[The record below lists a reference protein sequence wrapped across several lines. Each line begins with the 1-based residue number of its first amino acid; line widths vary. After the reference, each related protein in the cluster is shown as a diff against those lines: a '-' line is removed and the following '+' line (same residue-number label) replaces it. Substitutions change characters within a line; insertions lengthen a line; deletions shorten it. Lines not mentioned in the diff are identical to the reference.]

1 MKKRL
6 SLFLVS
12 LLLLGFLPCAALA
25 NSPVYVPDDVM
36 RVSLYNSPEEAVY
49 FDILVPLSEEDASY
63 TTCNSLI
70 TEVYGLATNCDMVT
84 LSLDGYRSSS
94 AHLKGM
100 PAFALIDQEN
110 RVECDERTTALLADA
125 ADGRMRA
132 ALFDITGTLI
142 CCSEPLSINAVAIP
156 RYSALYGLYYYDAA
170 TGTFEQFALDGYLT
184 ATVVAILLLLS
195 ALLTAAIEG
204 ALASKL
210 GLHPAKRA
218 VILNLCSN
226 SLMNAVLFV
235 LLIKTMLPVWL
246 LVTGLEAIACWC
258 EYSICRNRLYSQVPR
273 NRLLLFILVGNFASL
288 AAGLLLHAI
297 F

>member
-6 SLFLVS
+6 SLFLVF

-100 PAFALIDQEN
+100 PAFALID
-110 RVECDERTTALLADA
+110 
-125 ADGRMRA
+125 
-132 ALFDITGTLI
+132 
-142 CCSEPLSINAVAIP
+142 
-156 RYSALYGLYYYDAA
+156 
-170 TGTFEQFALDGYLT
+170 
-184 ATVVAILLLLS
+184 
-195 ALLTAAIEG
+195 
-204 ALASKL
+204 
-210 GLHPAKRA
+210 
-218 VILNLCSN
+218 
-226 SLMNAVLFV
+226 
-235 LLIKTMLPVWL
+235 
-246 LVTGLEAIACWC
+246 
-258 EYSICRNRLYSQVPR
+258 
-273 NRLLLFILVGNFASL
+273 
-288 AAGLLLHAI
+288 
-297 F
+297 

>member
-6 SLFLVS
+6 SLFL
-12 LLLLGFLPCAALA
+12 LFLFLFGFLPCAALA
-25 NSPVYVPDDVM
+25 NSPAYMPDDVM
-36 RVSLYNSPEEAVY
+36 RVYLYDRPKEAVY
-49 FDILVPLSEEDASY
+49 FDILVPLSGEDASY
-63 TTCNSLI
+63 TACSSLI
-70 TEVYGLATNCDMVT
+70 TEVYGLASNCDMVT

-100 PAFALIDQEN
+100 PAYALIDRDG
-110 RVECDERTTALLADA
+110 RVECDAQATALLATA

-132 ALFDITGTLI
+132 ALFDKKGTLI
-142 CCSEPLSINAVAIP
+142 CHSEPLSIHATAIP
-156 RYSALYGLYYYDAA
+156 RYSSLYGIYHYDAA
-170 TGTFEQFALDGYLT
+170 TGAFEPFASDGYLA

-195 ALLTAAIEG
+195 APLTAAIEG
-204 ALASKL
+204 ALAARL

-226 SLMNAVLFV
+226 CLMNAALFV

-246 LVTGLEAIACWC
+246 LVMGLEAAACLC
-258 EYSICRNRLYSQVPR
+258 EYSIRRHRLYLQAPR
-273 NRLLLFILVGNFASL
+273 NRLILFVLAGNLASL